1 MYNMRSEISN
11 FIYLA
16 GLAFSS
22 KNMIYTSERS
32 VNIIEN

>member
-1 MYNMRSEISN
+1 MITFQR
-11 FIYLA
+11 LP